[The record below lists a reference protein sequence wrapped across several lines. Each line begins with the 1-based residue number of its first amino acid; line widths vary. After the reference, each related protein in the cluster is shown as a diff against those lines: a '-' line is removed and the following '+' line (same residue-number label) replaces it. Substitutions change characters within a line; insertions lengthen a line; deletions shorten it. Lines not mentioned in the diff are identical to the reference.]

1 MIEYPKPPFP
11 KQKQAMPGL
20 TSKMEPAPDHGEQSY
35 KGSGRLVGK
44 KAIITGGDSGIG
56 RAVALAFA
64 REGADLLISYLNE
77 HEDAE
82 ETKRLVDEAGR
93 RAVLFPG
100 DIQHAAHCRAIVE
113 KAVRRKLQHDR
124 ALAFAKM
131 REQHDLSVGKF
142 QRIMV
147 RARLVH
153 VHLPELGDPV
163 RQRPGPPEQKL
174 VAGEMTL
181 DLFLKNDLSAR
192 KEADG
197 YPRFFHRGKSACGC
211 IPELRRDQLVPDPGG
226 PRRNAVQ
233 AVVAHGEE
241 LRFVK
246 RPCDPD
252 ANKNPIVRG
261 VF

>member
-1 MIEYPKPPFP
+1 MPATGAGAPHLTVTMFSPP
-11 KQKQAMPGL
+11 A
-20 TSKMEPAPDHGEQSY
+20 
-35 KGSGRLVGK
+35 
-44 KAIITGGDSGIG
+44 G
-56 RAVALAFA
+56 RAAGQGHIALPA
-64 REGADLLISYLNE
+64 GVDV
-77 HEDAE
+77 
-82 ETKRLVDEAGR
+82 RLPFFG
-93 RAVLFPG
+93 L
-100 DIQHAAHCRAIVE
+100 
-113 KAVRRKLQHDR
+113 RRKLQHDPG
-124 ALAFAKM
+124 LAFAKM

-153 VHLPELGDPV
+153 VHLPESSEPL

-174 VAGEMTL
+174 EAGEMTL
-181 DLFLKNDLSAR
+181 DLFLKNDLGAR

-197 YPRFFHRGKSACGC
+197 YFRFVHRGKSACGC
-211 IPELRRDQLVPDPGG
+211 IPELRRDQLVHDLGG

-252 ANKNPIVRG
+252 ANKHPIVRG

>member
-1 MIEYPKPPFP
+1 LFDERVRCRLVLPW
-11 KQKQAMPGL
+11 
-20 TSKMEPAPDHGEQSY
+20 
-35 KGSGRLVGK
+35 KGSARLRVVQPVKG
-44 KAIITGGDSGIG
+44 TSRFRQEWMFGFRFFG
-56 RAVALAFA
+56 L
-64 REGADLLISYLNE
+64 
-77 HEDAE
+77 
-82 ETKRLVDEAGR
+82 
-93 RAVLFPG
+93 
-100 DIQHAAHCRAIVE
+100 
-113 KAVRRKLQHDR
+113 RRKLQHDR

-147 RARLVH
+147 RARLVD
-153 VHLPELGDPV
+153 VHLPESGDPV

-174 VAGEMTL
+174 EAGEMTL
-181 DLFLKNDLSAR
+181 DLFLKNDLGAR

>member
-1 MIEYPKPPFP
+1 VDVRLPFF
-11 KQKQAMPGL
+11 GL
-20 TSKMEPAPDHGEQSY
+20 
-35 KGSGRLVGK
+35 
-44 KAIITGGDSGIG
+44 
-56 RAVALAFA
+56 
-64 REGADLLISYLNE
+64 
-77 HEDAE
+77 
-82 ETKRLVDEAGR
+82 
-93 RAVLFPG
+93 
-100 DIQHAAHCRAIVE
+100 
-113 KAVRRKLQHDR
+113 RRKLQHDR
-124 ALAFAKM
+124 ALAS
-131 REQHDLSVGKF
+131 REQHDLAVGKF

-153 VHLPELGDPV
+153 VHLPESGDPV
-163 RQRPGPPEQKL
+163 MQRPGPPEQKL
-174 VAGEMTL
+174 EAGEMTL
-181 DLFLKNDLSAR
+181 DLFLKNDLGAR